1 MGEARL
7 HNSEMLIYCSY
18 DLPDDVFEAGEVKPA
33 KKKKVKVAKPS
44 AEPSSKKRTV
54 DEAKLD
60 VRIIVGAKRRKKA
73 PYPLLRCLKRHD

>member
-1 MGEARL
+1 M

-60 VRIIVGAKRRKKA
+60 VRIIVGVKRCKKA
-73 PYPLLRCLKRHD
+73 SYLLLQHQDVRHD